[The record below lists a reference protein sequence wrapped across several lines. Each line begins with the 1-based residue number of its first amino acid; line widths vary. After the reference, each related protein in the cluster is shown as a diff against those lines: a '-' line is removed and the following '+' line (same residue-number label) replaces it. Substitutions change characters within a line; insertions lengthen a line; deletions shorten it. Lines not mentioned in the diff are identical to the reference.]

1 MQCLNIKNKE
11 VAALLK
17 KYTKILGN
25 ENAAYYV
32 LSENNGYGLDKAP
45 NGEPSKLFS
54 DLLEH
59 YNGDRVAAIQA
70 KARTYSKS
78 FKEWFGDWTGN
89 VSIDIDSK
97 DAIDYLY
104 STNTELSKVGS
115 KEEYAQYVN
124 SIYPNSLIN
133 SIYWHGTDSDLS
145 QGVENTKKGKGSG
158 APETGAE
165 MYFNKQPWASL
176 QYISGVNRN
185 IPDTEGYNNW
195 VKLWWELKEALGN
208 GRMDTDEWKNEI
220 IGPNTRQYSP
230 NKRGIFNRDKGGS
243 NGKYLSERKARYG
256 YQDKTDKEFFE
267 EVFDIRYGKETFND
281 WVNRKKSE
289 FQDVWES
296 RQVKK
301 GMYPAVLNVQ
311 NPIVEKNQNT
321 YYEEQRGL
329 FTKAKKDKNDA
340 IVSDEANNEFGSDVV
355 VIFNPKENVHFLG
368 TKQDIENFKNWK
380 SSNKDKTNVS
390 KVVDKNGE
398 PLIVYHGTRTSDGI
412 EKEGFNSNMSGKGN
426 RGANQGYFY
435 FSNNYENAE
444 YTGVKN
450 EEIEPLIDLI
460 TSVYDMFDTTKLP
473 STKELYTIIDDLIK
487 EKRKINDNIRN
498 LKEDSI
504 IKKLIKPIL
513 KLTNKDYK
521 SSKELKEQ
529 YRNTINEIDIE
540 LEELDTKIKNIYNLN
555 LGLDYL
561 KGDRSKTSV
570 NTLYFIKSSTNSK
583 SPYRQIAANKLIN
596 ILYGTKNLK
605 YSPKVFPVY
614 LNIKNPLSSD
624 FGMKETDKNP
634 LKSGPFSEDYILY
647 NNLESGLLKELTKPE
662 YDGSISRN
670 KFDILFGDVYIAKHS
685 NQIKSIDN
693 QGTFSTQDNN
703 IYNQEAATQNATGRN
718 KELALLLRE
727 IYPNIEIDA
736 LTNPNLRG
744 QAQVEGYM
752 AGRVLL
758 NTLLENQDTLP
769 HEYAHHYIA
778 WFRNAPI
785 VQRGIKQ
792 FGSEESL
799 VQAIGENSVKALKW
813 YNRFFNWVKGLFN
826 EKQDTLNEITKAFL
840 SGHILDNSYF
850 FGKEIH
856 NQKVAEIPEA
866 VNKVYDKLMESI
878 KRRIKDIQYAKY
890 SDSKKVDELRALEFK
905 LNQLENDQATFEFVD
920 YMASDIISALNEIK
934 ALQTKV
940 NENQK
945 YNNPLDITSAE
956 LDMIKKGYIGFY
968 GNIATNI
975 QNMLDDESTFDY
987 LNDPQLVEDT
997 KQNLKRTV
1005 GDYYEL
1011 VRNYNNLADI
1021 VAKDNFIREATKA
1034 GSFTIDHLKKIL
1046 DEGDVDINLWDQ
1058 WAGSTQYSNSELV
1071 RIILNKIVNT
1081 KNNVA
1086 EKELEVGK
1094 ELVEILSHVDKSKLA
1109 YMHEKNKDG
1118 HKTGFITRDLNYGQ
1132 HYQDYLEHQK
1142 KLAEKLG
1149 FGDKD
1154 IAEVP
1159 GLLNPEQLKKWNKA
1173 NNDWEAKHTI
1183 RKFTPEYYELTNS
1196 LSEEAR
1202 SRRDSINMEIN
1213 LLLSTTVDK
1222 NGDYHRE
1229 DLSDEDY
1236 LKLQELET
1244 RRRNLANPYY
1254 PDGSVKVGLDKE
1266 IAIEMREYNEKLR
1279 EKLHYTPNME
1289 KFNKALQKAKKNLSP
1304 EKFAKWEQRNTVD
1317 QIIEE
1322 FWDDIKT
1329 LSSNT
1334 NKSDDQIL
1342 YETARKNMLRLY
1354 TREDG
1359 KVDVDS
1365 MPDQVKSWI
1374 NTYDELISEESLKT
1388 RDKSK
1393 KSKVM
1398 DIAEWEVNPRF
1409 YEELERVEKLGQAE
1423 YNAWVSINARYD
1435 YEGNLV
1441 PASFWKKLVPKKE
1454 LRAKYMRKVP
1464 NRSWSEIDKES
1475 PFYDKRFTK
1484 YADRGETRIPNPELY
1499 DNSANY
1505 RKITSDSNLK
1515 KLYDK
1520 LVDVMELSN
1529 SKIQFLKYENKY
1541 RLPQIEGG
1549 AWTQIRS
1556 KDNILKGLAY
1566 AIEDTYTVKDDDNAY
1581 MLENAK
1587 RSDGSLVKLIPTRYI
1602 KMLSNPDALTND
1614 IVGSVI
1620 AYYKM
1625 AENYEQMSEIAPEL
1639 EVALDF
1645 VSRTD
1650 FTDKK
1655 GGRIQGLESKTY
1667 DKLKSVLDQ
1676 LVYGMEKNALEL
1688 DVPLPKGKHV
1698 TVSVGKLAANL
1709 AAYTRIQ
1716 GISQNMNVILT
1727 GLITNKIQNRLEAI
1741 SGIYFGNKELAQ
1753 ATKLI
1758 IPSYANAIKNIGH
1771 SNNKDKVLCYMEY
1784 LGVVRENAQTFSKLN
1799 QSRFLRALNQHFW
1812 YFGHEM
1818 SDYVTKGKM
1827 ALAIGLYYK
1836 YDPESGKFLNK
1847 NEFLRRF
1854 KSKKEGNAK
1863 WNTLSV
1869 TFYDAFEVKNNKLVI
1884 KPEYAKSL
1892 DEATINKVR
1901 NTAKQVGTRIDTQL
1915 TDLDRSKLHATVI
1928 GQLLLIFRNFILVNL
1943 QTKFLTKRQ
1952 FNYSTGMWSE
1962 AQVPAAVKYVYRHY
1976 FNQNKIDQLKELYQN
1991 HYDEL
1996 DDFEKGC
2003 LKRVTYEVLFST
2015 VGFMIISSLVR
2026 AMADDDKRN
2035 WWKQEAAYLT
2045 LRASLETRGNILPIE
2060 VINLLNTP
2068 TAAWSTL
2075 QYWGD
2080 LTTMMLNDPTQEIKK
2095 GPYKGMNRFQ
2105 RSLIKATPLR
2115 SIWEAQD
2122 PRSKMEYYDNMISI
2136 FNF

>member
-1 MQCLNIKNKE
+1 MQCLNVKNKE

-17 KYTKILGN
+17 QYTKILGN

-289 FQDVWES
+289 FQDVWKS

-368 TKQDIENFKNWK
+368 TKQDVEDFKNWK
-380 SSNKDKTNVS
+380 NSNKDKTNVS
-390 KVVDKNGE
+390 KVVDENGE
-398 PLIVYHGTRTSDGI
+398 PLVVYHGSSSEFDTFAIPSVDNRQRLSTKIAPKFFFTTSKKTAQSFISPRDEAI
-412 EKEGFNSNMSGKGN
+412 LHAVDRELDFIPLDEIQEGEEDELVWGYIAKKLKGVTVEELKSIWFSHVEAGDVYTYKNPNRDKLFYPVFLSAKNLLVIDGKGE
-426 RGANQGYFY
+426 RADKVLL
-435 FSNNYENAE
+435 EN
-444 YTGVKN
+444 K
-450 EEIEPLIDLI
+450 
-460 TSVYDMFDTTKLP
+460 
-473 STKELYTIIDDLIK
+473 
-487 EKRKINDNIRN
+487 
-498 LKEDSI
+498 
-504 IKKLIKPIL
+504 
-513 KLTNKDYK
+513 
-521 SSKELKEQ
+521 
-529 YRNTINEIDIE
+529 NEIDANESVLI
-540 LEELDTKIKNIYNLN
+540 TNIDETRESKPIS
-555 LGLDYL
+555 DYL
-561 KGDRSKTSV
+561 VS
-570 NTLYFIKSSTNSK
+570 
-583 SPYRQIAANKLIN
+583 
-596 ILYGTKNLK
+596 
-605 YSPKVFPVY
+605 
-614 LNIKNPLSSD
+614 NP
-624 FGMKETDKNP
+624 
-634 LKSGPFSEDYILY
+634 
-647 NNLESGLLKELTKPE
+647 
-662 YDGSISRN
+662 
-670 KFDILFGDVYIAKHS
+670 

-1071 RIILNKIVNT
+1071 RIILNKIISV

-1094 ELVEILSHVDKSKLA
+1094 ELVEILSHVNKSKLA
-1109 YMHEKNKDG
+1109 YMHERNRDG
-1118 HKTGFITRDLNYGQ
+1118 HKTGFMTRDLNYGQ
-1132 HYQDYLEHQK
+1132 HYQDYLEHQR

-1159 GLLNPEQLKKWNKA
+1159 GLLNSEQLKKWNKA

-1202 SRRDSINMEIN
+1202 SRRDSLNMEIN

-1317 QIIEE
+1317 QIVEE
-1322 FWDDIKT
+1322 FWDDVKT

-1342 YETARKNMLRLY
+1342 YEKARKNMLRLY

-1602 KMLSNPDALTND
+1602 KMLSNPNALTND

-1620 AYYKM
+1620 SYYKM

-1688 DVPLPKGKHV
+1688 DIPLPKGKHV
-1698 TVSVGKLAANL
+1698 TVSIGKLADNL

-1716 GISQNMNVILT
+1716 GIAQNMNVILT

-2075 QYWGD
+2075 RYWGD

-2122 PRSKMEYYDNMISI
+2122 PRSKMEYYDNVISI